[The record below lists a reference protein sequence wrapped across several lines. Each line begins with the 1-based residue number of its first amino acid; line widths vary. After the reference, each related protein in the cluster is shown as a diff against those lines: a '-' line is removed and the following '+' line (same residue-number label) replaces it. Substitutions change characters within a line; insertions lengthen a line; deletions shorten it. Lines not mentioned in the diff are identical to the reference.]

1 MVVRAVPAAAA
12 AVTNMASRTISIVV
26 SSLFLALAGTAIAG
40 VLLDDRADILYHL
53 YDGGG
58 VTIDGPS
65 ILVRKKVGKSVSLV
79 GNYYVDMISSASID
93 VVTTASPYTE
103 EREQLSLGMD
113 YLRGNTTMSV
123 SITNSEESDFTSD
136 SYRFSVSQDMF
147 GDLTTLT
154 LAYSLGDDEVRR
166 SDDDT
171 FVRDADRQF
180 YSVGLTQIV
189 TRNLIM
195 GLSVETITDEGFLNN
210 PYRTV
215 RYVDATS
222 PVGYSYEPELYP
234 NTRTSTAVGIRARY
248 YLPYRAAIQGEYR
261 FFTDT
266 WGIISHTG
274 AISYTHP
281 WGPFTFTGKY
291 RFYTQSQADFYSD
304 LFPRSEATNF
314 RGRDKELSEFVSQT
328 FRLQASY
335 ELFRE
340 WNFIEKGTVNLIFDQ
355 LLIDYDNFRD
365 LTSGASVGQEPL
377 YALDAGVYQLF
388 FSFWF

>member
-1 MVVRAVPAAAA
+1 MLQNRSA
-12 AVTNMASRTISIVV
+12 MTIRHSIVATLSLLLASAG
-26 SSLFLALAGTAIAG
+26 SSFAG
-40 VLLDDRADILYHL
+40 VLPDDRADILYHL

-58 VTIDGPS
+58 IAIDGPS
-65 ILVRKKVGKSVSLV
+65 LLIRKKVGKSVSLV
-79 GNYYVDMISSASID
+79 ANYYVDMISSASID

-103 EREQLSLGMD
+103 EREQVSLGMD

-123 SITNSEESDFTSD
+123 SVTNSEESDFTSN
-136 SYRFSVSQDMF
+136 SYSFSVSQDMF

-154 LAYSLGDDEVRR
+154 MAYSLGDDEVRR
-166 SDDDT
+166 SDDAT

-180 YSVGLTQIV
+180 YSVGLTQII
-189 TRNLIM
+189 TRDLIM
-195 GLSVETITDEGFLNN
+195 GLNVETITDEGFLNN

-215 RYVDATS
+215 RYLDPTS

-281 WGPFTFTGKY
+281 WGPFTFSGKL
-291 RFYTQSQADFYSD
+291 RLYTQDQADFYQD
-304 LFPRSEATNF
+304 LFSRSAATNF
-314 RGRDKELSEFVSQT
+314 RARDKELSEFAST
-328 FRLQASY
+328 SMRLQASY
-335 ELFRE
+335 ELFE
-340 WNFIEKGTVNLIFDQ
+340 DWSFIEKGSVTVIYDQ
-355 LLIDYDNFRD
+355 LLINYDNFRD
-365 LTSGASVGQEPL
+365 LTSGALVGQEPL
-377 YALDAGVYQLF
+377 YKLESGIYQLF

>member
-1 MVVRAVPAAAA
+1 MLQNRSA
-12 AVTNMASRTISIVV
+12 MTIRHSIVATLSLLLASAG
-26 SSLFLALAGTAIAG
+26 SSFAG
-40 VLLDDRADILYHL
+40 VLPDDRADILYHL

-58 VTIDGPS
+58 IAIDGPS
-65 ILVRKKVGKSVSLV
+65 LLIRKKVGKSVSLV
-79 GNYYVDMISSASID
+79 ANYYVDMISSASID

-103 EREQLSLGMD
+103 EREQVSLGMD

-123 SITNSEESDFTSD
+123 SVTNSEESDFTSN
-136 SYRFSVSQDMF
+136 SYSFSVSQDMF

-154 LAYSLGDDEVRR
+154 MAYSLGDDEVRR
-166 SDDDT
+166 SDDAT

-180 YSVGLTQIV
+180 YSVGLTQII
-189 TRNLIM
+189 TRDLIM
-195 GLSVETITDEGFLNN
+195 GLNVETITDEGFLNN

-215 RYVDATS
+215 RYLDPTS

-281 WGPFTFTGKY
+281 WGPFTFSGKL
-291 RFYTQSQADFYSD
+291 RLYTQDQADFYQD
-304 LFPRSEATNF
+304 LFSRSAATNF
-314 RGRDKELSEFVSQT
+314 RARDKELSEFAST
-328 FRLQASY
+328 SMRLQASY
-335 ELFRE
+335 ELFE
-340 WNFIEKGTVNLIFDQ
+340 DWSFIEKGSVTVIYDQ
-355 LLIDYDNFRD
+355 LLINYDNFRD
-365 LTSGASVGQEPL
+365 LTTGALVGQEPL
-377 YALDAGVYQLF
+377 YTLESGIYQLF